1 MANNFFNKTNRNVSA
16 DHTLPTYVYTVP
28 LSKKTIVIELDVANR
43 STSSQTISVMIED
56 FSAKGANKVSTVA
69 SIGASNTITTATH
82 GFTTGDVIRLTNST
96 NGGASDIRVGGTE
109 PPTAGNTTAYG
120 TQPIDPV
127 YYAIVVNAT
136 TFKLASSH
144 TNATAGTNL
153 AVTGSHNAD
162 DIWNSL
168 AFTYIVRDAP
178 LPIGGALKVIAGQK
192 LVMEANANGGDSM
205 IIQTSSASSVDAI
218 ASILEDVS

>member
-16 DHTLPTYVYTVP
+16 DHNLPTYVYTVP
-28 LSKKTIVIELDVANR
+28 TSKKTIVIELDVANR
-43 STSSQTISVMIED
+43 STASQTISVLIDD
-56 FSAKGANKVSTVA
+56 FTAKGANRICTARSIA
-69 SIGASNTITTATH
+69 SSNQIITAAH
-82 GFTTGDVIRLTNST
+82 GFTTGDAIRLTNSA
-96 NGGASDIRVGGTE
+96 ASAIRVGGVE
-109 PPTAGNTTAYG
+109 PATAGNNT
-120 TQPIDPV
+120 DPV
-127 YYAIVVNAT
+127 YYAIVDSTT

-144 TNATAGTNL
+144 ANATAGTNL

-178 LPIGGALKVIAGQK
+178 IPIGGALKVIAGQK
-192 LVMEANANGGDSM
+192 LVMEATDSM
-205 IIQTSSASSVDAI
+205 IVQTSSANSVDSI